1 MSSQERQQRLLG
13 LLGPGGS
20 LSREEEEEPAH
31 SQSSDWK
38 HWPRK
43 TRESTRL
50 RCRVDPVQDRGKDDF
65 RMLIAYTLCLFSCCP
80 LGVQKSQEECSQGGL
95 EPD

>member
-50 RCRVDPVQDRGKDDF
+50 RCRVDPVQDGGRDDF
-65 RMLIAYTLCLFSCCP
+65 QNADCLHP
-80 LGVQKSQEECSQGGL
+80 LPVLLLPIGSSEISGGMQ
-95 EPD
+95 PRWSGA